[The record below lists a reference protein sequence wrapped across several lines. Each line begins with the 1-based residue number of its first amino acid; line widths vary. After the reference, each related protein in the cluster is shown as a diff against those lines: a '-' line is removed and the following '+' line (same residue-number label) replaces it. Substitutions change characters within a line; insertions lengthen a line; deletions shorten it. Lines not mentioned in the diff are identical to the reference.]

1 MAGQGMWSRHF
12 EHYGPRFHSL
22 PSFLLRSVKFIAR
35 SALGMAFSSLNSGSS
50 ERQFR
55 VFLFNIGLKIT
66 EELFDSLKFLCEDD
80 DLTKRKIE
88 CAKTPR
94 DFLELLWKEGKIW
107 PGDVGYL
114 TGVLETAG
122 DIQLANWVK
131 ESGGEHYVYVY
142 IFITTGSYKFSSLGA
157 VNRKLANMKFQSLKT
172 ILTCFRIEGFC
183 IYGEY
188 VSSCVRLKYP
198 PK

>member
-1 MAGQGMWSRHF
+1 
-12 EHYGPRFHSL
+12 
-22 PSFLLRSVKFIAR
+22 
-35 SALGMAFSSLNSGSS
+35 MAFSSLNSGSS
-50 ERQFR
+50 DRQFR
-55 VFLFNIGLKIT
+55 AFVFNIGLKIT
-66 EELFDSLKFLCEDD
+66 EEIFHSLKFLCEDD

-131 ESGGEHYVYVY
+131 ESGGERCAYVY
-142 IFITTGSYKFSSLGA
+142 IFITTGSYKFSNS
-157 VNRKLANMKFQSLKT
+157 
-172 ILTCFRIEGFC
+172 
-183 IYGEY
+183 
-188 VSSCVRLKYP
+188 
-198 PK
+198 